1 MTLAAVTCPT
11 CGQTA
16 RVPGS
21 ATVQATCNAHDQHKH
36 RRGVLMVAT
45 PDFYTTWH
53 NNADK
58 GSD

>member
-1 MTLAAVTCPT
+1 MTLATVTCPA

-21 ATVQATCNAHDQHKH
+21 ATMQATCNAHDQHKH

-45 PDFYTTWH
+45 ADNGEAVNH
-53 NNADK
+53 DK
-58 GSD
+58 GNT

>member
-1 MTLAAVTCPT
+1 MTLITVACPE

-36 RRGVLMVAT
+36 RRGVLMVAAAIDT
-45 PDFYTTWH
+45 
-53 NNADK
+53 DK
-58 GSD
+58 GNQ

>member
-36 RRGVLMVAT
+36 RRGVLMVAIGA
-45 PDFYTTWH
+45 PYMSIDI
-53 NNADK
+53 DK
-58 GSD
+58 GNN

>member
-1 MTLAAVTCPT
+1 MTLATVTCPT

-45 PDFYTTWH
+45 PD
-53 NNADK
+53 NDK
-58 GSD
+58 GNN